1 MSQLLEPFLQALQD
15 LNRVEAQNIL
25 RQAEDRQT
33 PIELVE
39 GLVVPALEEIGRG
52 WEDGTITLSQ
62 VYMSGRICEELVDLI
77 LPQSA
82 PERKKQPNM
91 AIVVLEDYHLLG
103 KRIVYSILRASGFEL
118 ADYGRMTVEEIVA
131 RTQADELELLLV
143 SVLMLP
149 SALRVKDLR
158 AKFDELGLKTKIITG
173 GAPFIFDENLWQEV
187 GATAM
192 GQSASEAIEVITQI
206 MEGKL

>member
-1 MSQLLEPFLQALQD
+1 LEPFLQALQA

-25 RQAEDRQT
+25 CQATDRQT
-33 PIELVE
+33 SIELVE
-39 GLVVPALEEIGRG
+39 ELVVPALEEIGRG
-52 WEDGTITLSQ
+52 WEEGSVALSQ

-91 AIVVLEDYHLLG
+91 AIVVLEDYHFLG

-118 ADYGRMTVEEIVA
+118 ADYGRMTVEELVV
-131 RTQADELELLLV
+131 RTQADGLELLLV

-149 SALRVKDLR
+149 SALRVKALR
-158 AKFDELGLKTKIITG
+158 AKFDELGLKTKIVTG
-173 GAPFIFDENLWQEV
+173 GAPFVFDENLWQEV

-192 GQSASEAIEVITQI
+192 GRSASEAIEVITQI